1 MSRSKSLTFKSPDR
15 MKLLAMI
22 FAFAFIFS
30 PSVRY
35 STSQVLHT
43 VADLIEQ

>member
-1 MSRSKSLTFKSPDR
+1 MTRKTLTFKSPDH
-15 MKLLAMI
+15 MKLIALI